1 MVGGGGGGCC
11 RLLAR
16 ARLGGGGGGGGG
28 YLLMRSFVDAIINY
42 LSSISAPL
50 KPAPGDICPPPPP
63 PPLSLALRHCIAGL
77 NPPFGKFCIRSWRGC
92 SVCFRAPCNRPR
104 KNSCHGLSRLT
115 KSYQDLSGT
124 TCQDLARI
132 NQVLASLIKT

>member
-1 MVGGGGGGCC
+1 MVGGGGVLSASGPGPMGG
-11 RLLAR
+11 
-16 ARLGGGGGGGGG
+16 GGGGGGGGG

-50 KPAPGDICPPPPP
+50 NPAPGDICP

-92 SVCFRAPCNRPR
+92 SVCF
-104 KNSCHGLSRLT
+104 
-115 KSYQDLSGT
+115 
-124 TCQDLARI
+124 
-132 NQVLASLIKT
+132 